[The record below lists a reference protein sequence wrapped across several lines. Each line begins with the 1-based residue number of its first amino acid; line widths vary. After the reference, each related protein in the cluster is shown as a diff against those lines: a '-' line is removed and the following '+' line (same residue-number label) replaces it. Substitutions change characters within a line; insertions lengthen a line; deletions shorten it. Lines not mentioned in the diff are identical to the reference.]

1 MLLTA
6 AKTPIITPHMGEMA
20 RLCKKT
26 PEQIAQARVE
36 IACDFSSRY
45 NCVLVLKDSST
56 VTASPN
62 GDVFFNTTGNPG
74 LAKGGSGDLLAG
86 MIASLSAQGFIET
99 ASAVCG
105 VYLHGLAADKAAY
118 SLSEYGML
126 PTDIPE
132 YLCRILAEHEL

>member
-1 MLLTA
+1 
-6 AKTPIITPHMGEMA
+6 MG
-20 RLCKKT
+20 KDV
-26 PEQIAQARVE
+26 I